1 MAKPAHLS
9 LSPKFLIGVF
19 LVLIVA
25 DTTYVCGEFVV
36 GNSVSVKAC
45 SRSNCDSLCRIASNF
60 LVSHTECE
68 IGALCLNR
76 CLCCR

>member
-9 LSPKFLIGVF
+9 LSPTFLIGVL

-25 DTTYVCGEFVV
+25 DTAYVRGECVV

-45 SRSNCDSLCRIASNF
+45 SRSKCDSLCRIASNF
-60 LVSHTECE
+60 SVSHTECE
-68 IGALCLNR
+68 VGALRLNR